1 MKVFEGNI
9 LTVNQD
15 DETVRYLV
23 EDGGRIV
30 FVGNSLPDKY
40 SAATK
45 IDLGE
50 RSLIPAFCDTHQH
63 FASFSLFHAGLNVM
77 VCSSNEE
84 ILQGISEFKSRFSG
98 KIMIAFGASPYSVKE
113 GRLVSREEIDSVCS
127 DNPVFLVKYDG
138 HACIVNSELLRL
150 VENKVKS
157 LRGYHPDTGEMN
169 QEAFFAVSDYIT
181 NSIQLPELLKN
192 MQKAVDYEA
201 SKGIGMIHTV
211 SGVGFPLNI
220 DINLESGLQ
229 RASSAVFR

>member
-63 FASFSLFHAGLNVM
+63 FASFSTFHAGL
-77 VCSSNEE
+77 
-84 ILQGISEFKSRFSG
+84 
-98 KIMIAFGASPYSVKE
+98 
-113 GRLVSREEIDSVCS
+113 RL
-127 DNPVFLVKYDG
+127 
-138 HACIVNSELLRL
+138 
-150 VENKVKS
+150 
-157 LRGYHPDTGEMN
+157 
-169 QEAFFAVSDYIT
+169 
-181 NSIQLPELLKN
+181 
-192 MQKAVDYEA
+192 
-201 SKGIGMIHTV
+201 
-211 SGVGFPLNI
+211 
-220 DINLESGLQ
+220 
-229 RASSAVFR
+229 